1 MKTFISKL
9 KELREE
15 KGIQQKELAEILNV
29 SKSTVSGWEV
39 GRNEPN
45 QEMLIKIATC
55 FDVTTDFLLGKEDDF
70 GNVTLTSGDVS
81 GNNNTVNSHNTIH
94 ARSAALSPSDSE
106 LLRKYHA
113 APAELRKAVD
123 KLLS

>member
-1 MKTFISKL
+1 MKFYLII
-9 KELREE
+9 KELRETQE
-15 KGIQQKELAEILNV
+15 LSQKELAIRL
-29 SKSTVSGWEV
+29 KKTQSTISDWEK
-39 GRNEPN
+39 RRSEPSL
-45 QEMLIKIATC
+45 QDIEDIANF
-55 FDVTTDFLLGKEDDF
+55 FDITTDYLLGREDDF

>member
-1 MKTFISKL
+1 MFKDIFN
-9 KELREE
+9 ELLQES
-15 KGIQQKELAEILNV
+15 GLNQ
-29 SKSTVSGWEV
+29 SQFAKKANIPITTISGWLNA
-39 GRNEPN
+39 GRLPDYNA
-45 QEMLIKIATC
+45 IKKIAA
-55 FDVTTDFLLGKEDDF
+55 FFEVSADYIIENSDEW

-81 GNNNTVNSHNTIH
+81 GNNNTVNSNNTIH
-94 ARSAALSPSDSE
+94 ARSATLSPSDSE